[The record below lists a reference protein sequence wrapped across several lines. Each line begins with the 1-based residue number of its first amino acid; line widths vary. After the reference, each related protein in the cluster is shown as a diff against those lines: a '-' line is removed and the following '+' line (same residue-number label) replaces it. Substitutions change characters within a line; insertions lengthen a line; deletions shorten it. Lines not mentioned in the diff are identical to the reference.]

1 MLSEHDLK
9 SLLEFESQHPVLS
22 VYVSADPTEKGVEPM
37 RRRLRALLRE
47 IDGRAEPEVE
57 AVERYFEHAFS
68 GSGRSVAAFCCA
80 PADFFRAFTFQIP
93 IRSRIRL
100 MPRPYLKPLADLL
113 DAYGGYGVALV
124 NRQEVRL
131 FHFHL
136 GELIDRQDAPGEEVH
151 PTKRGGASSG
161 PGRKE
166 GRAGQTRRE
175 GELTLRNMRG
185 FAEAA
190 GEFFQ
195 KGHVRR
201 ILLAGT
207 EDNLSLFRG
216 FLSKSWQ
223 SLVVGTFAAS
233 MGTRPT
239 EVLAKA
245 LEVGAQ
251 AERDREARLVETA
264 VTAAA
269 KGKGGAVGL
278 DDTLAALHEGRV
290 QVLLVSEGYRETGFE
305 CSGCGFHTAQ
315 AVRVCPFCGNSF
327 CPIEDAVEHA
337 VQTTMLGEGEVEI
350 IRDNPELEGA
360 GRIAAILR
368 Y

>member
-1 MLSEHDLK
+1 
-9 SLLEFESQHPVLS
+9 
-22 VYVSADPTEKGVEPM
+22 
-37 RRRLRALLRE
+37 
-47 IDGRAEPEVE
+47 
-57 AVERYFEHAFS
+57 
-68 GSGRSVAAFCCA
+68 
-80 PADFFRAFTFQIP
+80 
-93 IRSRIRL
+93 
-100 MPRPYLKPLADLL
+100 LADLL

-124 NRQEVRL
+124 DRQELRL

-136 GELIDRQDAPGEEVH
+136 GELIDRQDAAGEEVH
-151 PTKRGGASSG
+151 PAKRGGASSG

-175 GELTLRNMRG
+175 EELTLRNMRR

-216 FLSKSWQ
+216 FLSKTWQ

-245 LEVGAQ
+245 LEN
-251 AERDREARLVETA
+251 
-264 VTAAA
+264 
-269 KGKGGAVGL
+269 
-278 DDTLAALHEGRV
+278 RV
-290 QVLLVSEGYRETGFE
+290 QRRANNRFGERARGVVRSRSSPLVGRLEDQRPAGARRAAWRCARSCAPVRPRHRRAWRPRERRLHPEAGVAGVEERRGDPVLRE
-305 CSGCGFHTAQ
+305 
-315 AVRVCPFCGNSF
+315 
-327 CPIEDAVEHA
+327 D
-337 VQTTMLGEGEVEI
+337 
-350 IRDNPELEGA
+350 
-360 GRIAAILR
+360 
-368 Y
+368 